1 VNSVEFPKPCGF
13 CGGKK
18 AFTKMI
24 SDHVYRGSGLQ
35 DQYDIKEPKL
45 ELAEEES
52 MFEAFMVHCRTF
64 WRGVKFAATWHT
76 FFLASATCLAIF
88 VCSKGVLDFSFA
100 TNMSIVA
107 VGTVFPLVFS
117 VQAAFARREK
127 ALACLSKL
135 RASGVTIYLMF
146 LTWEKAKTGK
156 WAAEAD
162 KMLQKLLD
170 DIEWYMRSP
179 YRVEETANV
188 VYDGFSSFS
197 VLMNEFG
204 PEAGF
209 AKGGEG
215 GMSRMQLYFRLMM
228 QQFEDL
234 RAIRDSETPVG
245 LRLFCFALI
254 HITPIILAPYWNHFC
269 EKQTEFEM
277 PSTYGCEAGPWPLP
291 CRRYDVRSQ
300 FAALKQTRT
309 HIYTST

>member
-1 VNSVEFPKPCGF
+1 MTSEARAATYGGPKSQDHYG
-13 CGGKK
+13 
-18 AFTKMI
+18 I
-24 SDHVYRGSGLQ
+24 S
-35 DQYDIKEPKL
+35 EPKL
-45 ELAEEES
+45 ELDQEETV
-52 MFEAFMVHCRTF
+52 FEAFMVHCRTF

-76 FFLASATCLAIF
+76 FLLSVATCLAIF
-88 VCSKGVLDFSFA
+88 VCSKGVLDFSFS

-127 ALACLSKL
+127 ALACLSKI

-156 WAAEAD
+156 WAVEAD

-170 DIEWYMRSP
+170 DIEWYLRSP
-179 YRVEETANV
+179 HRVEETSNV

-209 AKGGEG
+209 SKGGEG
-215 GMSRMQLYFRLMM
+215 GMSRMHLYFRLMM

-234 RAIRDSETPVG
+234 RALRDSETPVG

-254 HITPIILAPYWNHFC
+254 HTTPIILAP
-269 EKQTEFEM
+269 
-277 PSTYGCEAGPWPLP
+277 
-291 CRRYDVRSQ
+291 
-300 FAALKQTRT
+300 
-309 HIYTST
+309 